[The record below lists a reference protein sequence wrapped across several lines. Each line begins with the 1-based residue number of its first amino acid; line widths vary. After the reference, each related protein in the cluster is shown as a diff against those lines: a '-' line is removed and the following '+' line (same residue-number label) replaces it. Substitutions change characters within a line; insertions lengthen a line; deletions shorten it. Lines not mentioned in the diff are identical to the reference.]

1 MTYRVLIDPRA
12 AKQLESLPKSLVP
25 RIDRT
30 LLALRENPRPVGV
43 KRLRGKLREGWR
55 IRVGD
60 YRVLYRIDDVAREV
74 RIFDIGH
81 RRDIYR

>member
-1 MTYRVLIDPRA
+1 MTYRILIDPRA

-25 RIDRT
+25 RIDRA
-30 LLALRENPRPVGV
+30 LLALREKPRPVGV

-60 YRVLYRIDDVAREV
+60 YRVLCRIDDVARDV